1 MNVAGLAAS
10 RPFLQLEGAPQS
22 LRVGLIVHGG
32 KLPAYAEAIIHDV
45 RASNFA
51 QLAAVIDVEEQAA
64 DPSPLERH
72 SDGRAGFGP
81 HRLYAKF
88 LDALG
93 GSVDDATAMRSV
105 LTWTQERPANGIH
118 VLAIPASTLDS
129 TPQVAALNLDV
140 LIAFSAAPAARALR
154 SAARFGVW
162 ILRIEL
168 EPDRSLHEH
177 LLTKVLREDE
187 VVRVRLDALSD
198 SASHDV
204 RLRCADPPVAFS
216 LSIAEVRSTALWSS
230 TYLIAAALRQLASDP
245 TSFYVQP
252 AAASVSHS
260 SQRMG
265 LLSSTTGVIC
275 AASRRAATKLIRRD
289 AMTHWR
295 IGLRRISHQPLYRD
309 ASAAA
314 LHEFHWLDAPRGHFW
329 ADPCLIRVDGE
340 TWLFFEAL
348 DRAVG
353 RGTVACGRIDDN
365 GALVDVKTIL
375 DEPFH
380 LSFPFVFASGGEI
393 FMLPERA
400 ESGTIG
406 LYRAERFPYQWKHE
420 LDLLN
425 LPGLDTVLIE
435 HESHWWMWTTPV
447 SVPDAFATTLLF
459 VADRLTGPWRLHPSS
474 PVCADAR
481 NARCAGGIIRDGKQ
495 LIRPSQN
502 CTRTYGRKLNFSRI
516 SALTTADYRE
526 ETFETVAAWTAE
538 QIGVHS
544 YAVCEGWEA
553 LDGKFILPRARVV

>member
-10 RPFLQLEGAPQS
+10 RPFLQLEGSPHS
-22 LRVGLIVHGG
+22 LRVGLIVRGG
-32 KLPAYAEAIIHDV
+32 QLPAYAEAIVHDV

-51 QLAAVIDVEEQAA
+51 QLVAVIDVEEQSA
-64 DPSPLERH
+64 DPSPLQRE
-72 SDGRAGFGP
+72 SGGSAGFEP
-81 HRLYAKF
+81 HHLYAKF
-88 LDALG
+88 LDALS
-93 GSVDDATAMRSV
+93 GSVDDATAMRSART
-105 LTWTQERPANGIH
+105 LTQQRPANGIH
-118 VLAIPASTLDS
+118 ILTISAAAMDS
-129 TPQVAALNLDV
+129 AQQVAALNLDV
-140 LIAFSAAPAARALR
+140 LIAFSAAPAVRALR
-154 SAARFGVW
+154 SAAKFGVW
-162 ILRIEL
+162 LLHIEL
-168 EPDRSLHEH
+168 ESDRSIHEH
-177 LLTKVLREDE
+177 LLTKVLHEDE

-204 RLRCADPPVAFS
+204 RLRYADPPVAFS

-230 TYLIAAALRQLASDP
+230 TYLIVAALRQLASDP
-245 TSFYVQP
+245 ESFYAQP
-252 AAASVSHS
+252 ARAPASHS

-265 LLSSTTGVIC
+265 LLSTTAGVIC
-275 AASRRAATKLIRRD
+275 ATSRRVVSKLIRRD
-289 AMTHWR
+289 TITHWR
-295 IGLRRISHQPLYRD
+295 IGLRRISDQPLYRA
-309 ASAAA
+309 ASAAV

-348 DRAVG
+348 DHAVG
-353 RGTVACGRIDDN
+353 RGTVACGRVADN

-393 FMLPERA
+393 FMLPECA
-400 ESGTIG
+400 GSGAIG

-420 LDLLN
+420 LNLLN

-435 HESHWWMWTTPV
+435 HDSRWWLWTTPV

-474 PVCADAR
+474 PVCTDAR
-481 NARCAGGIIRDGKQ
+481 NARGAGGIIRDGNE
-495 LIRPSQN
+495 LLRPSQN

-516 SALTTADYRE
+516 CALTTADYRE

-553 LDGKFILPRARVV
+553 LDGKFILPRARVI